1 MGDSLRDLSILPERM
16 VTQNPLEDGVFFI
29 VAVRTTTAEIF
40 PQLIFFPF

>member
-29 VAVRTTTAEIF
+29 VTVRTTTAEGSPVNIF
-40 PQLIFFPF
+40 PF